1 MIPNLNNSG
10 SMPINGGAARSGN
23 GETMFST
30 KAKFGG
36 LNYGTGVNPYVLIG
50 LAVLAVGAFV
60 YVQTNIK

>member
-1 MIPNLNNSG
+1 
-10 SMPINGGAARSGN
+10 MPINGGAARSGN